1 MLDQRFQSFE
11 EACSWARERARTGGI
26 SVSVVREGESWAVIA
41 LASAARDV
49 LESGR
54 VDGPASKPPDGGH
67 SAPVGAQERSGER
80 AGRRSSAAHAL
91 RVGRKDS
98 SGQVSNSA
106 ASPIPEPRH
115 TSPSQAPAV
124 ARSQPRRGAA
134 PQLYC
139 QTCGDRCALT
149 TGEAQRLF
157 GCDERLLALQGAE
170 HIDRRLRRTSCR
182 ICGAA
187 PMKLYLPQ
195 ISPAASRRDAA
206 RGRSSNS
213 ARLEER
219 PREIPSTPDEGQ
231 GIPRKPQSPPVE
243 RITGS
248 GRRVIGE
255 LMRSTGET
263 PTSANIPEREPG
275 TPGARWFTDDDWR
288 KLRANQWQD
297 LRKR

>member
-1 MLDQRFQSFE
+1 
-11 EACSWARERARTGGI
+11 
-26 SVSVVREGESWAVIA
+26 
-41 LASAARDV
+41 
-49 LESGR
+49 
-54 VDGPASKPPDGGH
+54 
-67 SAPVGAQERSGER
+67 
-80 AGRRSSAAHAL
+80 
-91 RVGRKDS
+91 
-98 SGQVSNSA
+98 
-106 ASPIPEPRH
+106 
-115 TSPSQAPAV
+115 
-124 ARSQPRRGAA
+124 
-134 PQLYC
+134 
-139 QTCGDRCALT
+139 
-149 TGEAQRLF
+149 
-157 GCDERLLALQGAE
+157 
-170 HIDRRLRRTSCR
+170 
-182 ICGAA
+182 
-187 PMKLYLPQ
+187 MKLYLPQ